1 MVAYA
6 LGVSLGPE
14 EYQRRQHEALEG
26 LVGVVNKADD
36 ILVFGSGGSIEEA
49 EKDHDINLWNLMLRC
64 RDVNLK
70 LNPEKFQFKVKQAT
84 WMGHLLSST
93 GDTPHPERV
102 QAIRDMTPPHDV
114 KGVQRF
120 LGMCNYLSRFT
131 PNLAEVVKP
140 LPDLTHGNAVWSWSS
155 QHDKAFKTAKSLI
168 ANAATLKFFDV
179 NKPCVLQVDAS
190 DTGLG
195 GALLQDG
202 QPVAFTSSTLS
213 ATEVNYAPIE
223 KECLAIKVA
232 CTKFYQYLYG
242 KQDVVV
248 HSDHQPLE
256 TIFKKPLGKAPR
268 RLQRM
273 MLQLQP
279 FKFTVVY
286 KKGKYM
292 YLADTLSRAALN
304 LPTPLDPQ
312 EEVFQ
317 CNSGDA
323 LDMFRVELETMELDS
338 PNMYPNTLEEIKAE
352 TEADPTLSVLC
363 AFVAHGWPSDKSQVP
378 SALRLYYPLRDELA
392 VYHGVL
398 YKSHKVLIPLKL
410 QSTMLVKLHQ
420 GHLGG

>member
-70 LNPEKFQFKVKQAT
+70 LNAKKFQFKVKQVM

-93 GDTPHPERV
+93 GVTSHPYRV
-102 QAIRDMTPPHDV
+102 QDIKDMTPPHDMI
-114 KGVQRF
+114 GVQRF

-131 PNLAEVVKP
+131 PNLEQVVKP
-140 LPDLTHGNAVWSWSS
+140 LTELTHGNAVWSWSS
-155 QHDKAFKTAKSLI
+155 QHDKAFETAKSLI

-179 NKPCVLQVDAS
+179 NKPCVLQVDAL

-195 GALLQDG
+195 GALLQNDK
-202 QPVAFTSSTLS
+202 PVAFTSLTLS
-213 ATEVNYAPIE
+213 ATEVNYAPVE
-223 KECLAIKVA
+223 KECLPIKVA
-232 CTKFYQYLYG
+232 CTMFYQYLYG

-363 AFVAHGWPSDKSQVP
+363 AFVAHGWPSDKSQMP
-378 SALRLYYPLRDELA
+378 TALRHYYPLRDELA

-398 YKSHKVLIPLKL
+398 YKS
-410 QSTMLVKLHQ
+410 QSPHSFEATIYYAKKTPP
-420 GHLGG
+420 GSSGR

>member
-1 MVAYA
+1 M
-6 LGVSLGPE
+6 
-14 EYQRRQHEALEG
+14 
-26 LVGVVNKADD
+26 
-36 ILVFGSGGSIEEA
+36 
-49 EKDHDINLWNLMLRC
+49 
-64 RDVNLK
+64 
-70 LNPEKFQFKVKQAT
+70 KQVT
-84 WMGHLLSST
+84 WMGRLLSSN
-93 GDTPHPERV
+93 GITPHPDRV
-102 QAIRDMTPPHDV
+102 QAIKDMTPPQDV
-114 KGVQRF
+114 QGVQRF

-131 PNLAEVVKP
+131 PNLAEIVKP
-140 LPDLTHGNAVWSWSS
+140 LTELTHVNAVWSWSS

-168 ANAATLKFFDV
+168 ANATTLKFFDV

-242 KQDVVV
+242 KQDVIV

-256 TIFKKPLGKAPR
+256 TIFKKPLSRAPR

-304 LPTPLDPQ
+304 LPTPSDPQ
-312 EEVFQ
+312 KEVFH
-317 CNSGDA
+317 CNSEDA
-323 LDMFRVELETMELDS
+323 LEMFRVELETMELDS
-338 PNMYPNTLEEIKAE
+338 LTCI
-352 TEADPTLSVLC
+352 
-363 AFVAHGWPSDKSQVP
+363 
-378 SALRLYYPLRDELA
+378 LA
-392 VYHGVL
+392 PWR
-398 YKSHKVLIPLKL
+398 KLKL
-410 QSTMLVKLHQ
+410 KPRRILPCQSYVCSWPMVGPPTNHRCPQHSVITIR
-420 GHLGG
+420 